1 MTDRIYH
8 AIIGLPESGKT
19 TFLAALWH
27 LIEAGEVAT
36 QLTLDRLDGDREY
49 LNAIAECWRQCEKVP
64 RTSGAGETDVSIWI
78 HEPETGRRAKLGF
91 PDLAGESFE
100 RQVATRKCRKNYI
113 DGFDDNGG
121 VMLFLTA
128 DRPQDGTT
136 LLDMLPMWDGDESQS
151 VEQQEWAPDHIPQQ
165 VQLVELLQFLQ
176 RPPFRRIQRRLA
188 VIVSAWD
195 VIADRRLSPEVWL
208 RRELPLLHQFLQS
221 NGSSFN
227 FRIYG
232 ISAQGGNLDKEKD
245 SLLEKIPSERIEC
258 FGDGV
263 QPHDLTA
270 PIHWL
275 MAGS

>member
-27 LIEAGEVAT
+27 LIEAGEVST

-49 LNAIAECWRQCEKVP
+49 LNHIAECWRRCEKVP
-64 RTSGAGETDVSIWI
+64 RTSGAGETDITIWV
-78 HEPETGRRAKLGF
+78 HEPATGRQAKLGF

-100 RQVATRKCRKNYI
+100 RQVATRKCRKSYLDSFN
-113 DGFDDNGG
+113 GNGG

-128 DRPQDGTT
+128 DRPHDGVA
-136 LLDMLPMWDGDESQS
+136 LLDMMPMWDENEFQS
-151 VEQQEWAPDHIPQQ
+151 REPLEWTPNLIPQQ

-176 RPPFRRIQRRLA
+176 RPPFRRDRRRLA
-188 VIVSAWD
+188 VLVSAWD
-195 VIADRRLSPEVWL
+195 VITEPHPSPEEWL
-208 RRELPLLHQFLQS
+208 RRESSLLYQFLQS
-221 NGSSFN
+221 NGDCFN
-227 FRIYG
+227 FRVYG
-232 ISAQGGNLDKEKD
+232 ISAQGGNIEGAKD
-245 SLLEKIPSERIEC
+245 GLLKKTPSERIEC
-258 FGDGV
+258 FGNGV

-275 MAGS
+275 MGDS